1 MKSFAVIGAG
11 RFGSSLARTLYE
23 LGHEVMVMDSD
34 EEIIQHISEDVTHSV
49 VVDVM
54 DEFALKD
61 LGISNFDVVIVAIGS
76 DTEASIMATI
86 IAKELGAKKV
96 IAKATTDFQ
105 GKVLAK
111 VGADR
116 VIYPERDM
124 GIRVAHNLVSTN
136 VLEFI
141 ELSPDYG
148 IIEITALD
156 SWIGRSLLE
165 LDLPSKHK
173 INVIAIKNSDEIIVA
188 PGSDVIIN
196 KDDSLVIVASTTAIK
211 KLEHKAGN

>member
-34 EEIIQHISEDVTHSV
+34 EEIIRSISDEVTHGV

-54 DEFALKD
+54 DEFALRD
-61 LGISNFDVVIVAIGS
+61 LGLSNFDVVIVAIGS

-105 GKVLAK
+105 GKVLSK

-156 SWIGRSLLE
+156 SWIGHTLQE

-173 INVIAIKNSDEIIVA
+173 INIIAIKNTDEIIVA
-188 PGSDVIIN
+188 PGSDVVIN

-211 KLEHKAGN
+211 KLENKAGN